1 MAARVLVVEDD
12 EATRGALRALLD
24 DAGYVCDEVG
34 DGERAVAVMRD
45 ARFDLVLLDLGLP
58 GMSGA
63 EVHRKLGQDPRQ
75 RFLPN
80 VLLTLPSDIQ
90 AKLAVAVMRD
100 ARFDLVLLDLGLPG
114 MSGAEVH
121 RQLRQDPRTRF
132 LPIVILTAHS
142 DRQAKLAELE
152 AGAEDFII
160 KPYDADELLARVG
173 AAVRRWSGMRNV
185 NPLSGLP
192 GNPTITEELET
203 RLARGEHFAL
213 LYVDIDRFKEFND
226 HYGFT
231 RGDRVI
237 TMLAEILIH
246 AAGADQRFVG
256 HIGGDDFV
264 LLARAEEA
272 EALAEQITTRFDA
285 SIRALYDADDRA
297 RGWIEAHDRRGRLRR
312 TPFATVSIGVV
323 NGPPGRFSGATAAA
337 RAAAEVKEVAKRRPG
352 SAWVVDR
359 RES

>member
-12 EATRGALRALLD
+12 EATRGALHALLD
-24 DAGYVCDEVG
+24 DAGYVCDEVA

-63 EVHRKLGQDPRQ
+63 DVHR
-75 RFLPN
+75 
-80 VLLTLPSDIQ
+80 
-90 AKLAVAVMRD
+90 
-100 ARFDLVLLDLGLPG
+100 
-114 MSGAEVH
+114 H
-121 RQLRQDPRTRF
+121 LRRDPRTRF
-132 LPIVILTAHS
+132 LPIVFLTAHT
-142 DRQAKLAELE
+142 DRAAKLAELE
-152 AGAEDFII
+152 AGAEDFIT

-173 AAVRRWSGMRNV
+173 AAVRRWSGLRNV

-192 GNPTITEELET
+192 GNPTITEELES
-203 RLARGEHFAL
+203 RLARSEHFAL

-272 EALAEQITTRFDA
+272 EAVRDGL
-285 SIRALYDADDRA
+285 DRDRERTAGPLRWRDGGIA
-297 RGWIEAHDRRGRLRR
+297 RGRGSQRGREASPR
-312 TPFATVSIGVV
+312 IGV
-323 NGPPGRFSGATAAA
+323 GRRSPEGLSRAESSRGASA
-337 RAAAEVKEVAKRRPG
+337 RG
-352 SAWVVDR
+352 GT
-359 RES
+359 

>member
-24 DAGYVCDEVG
+24 DAGYVCDEVA
-34 DGERAVAVMRD
+34 DGERAVAAMRD

-58 GMSGA
+58 GISGA
-63 EVHRKLGQDPRQ
+63 D
-75 RFLPN
+75 
-80 VLLTLPSDIQ
+80 
-90 AKLAVAVMRD
+90 
-100 ARFDLVLLDLGLPG
+100 
-114 MSGAEVH
+114 VH

-132 LPIVILTAHS
+132 LPIVFLTAHT

-152 AGAEDFII
+152 AGAEDFIT
-160 KPYDADELLARVG
+160 KPYDAEELLARVG
-173 AAVRRWSGMRNV
+173 AAVRRWSGLRSV

-192 GNPTITEELET
+192 GNQTITEELES

-237 TMLAEILIH
+237 TLLAEILIQV
-246 AAGADQRFVG
+246 GADQRFVG

-264 LLARAEEA
+264 VLSRAEEA
-272 EALAEQITTRFDA
+272 EAIAEKITRRFDDA
-285 SIRALYDADDRA
+285 IRALYDPEDRA
-297 RGWIEAHDRRGRLRR
+297 RGWIEARDRRGKQRH
-312 TPFATVSIGVV
+312 TPFATVSIGIV
-323 NGPPGRFSGATAAA
+323 NIPPGRFDGATAAA

-352 SAWVVDR
+352 SAWAVDR
-359 RES
+359 RKS

>member
-24 DAGYVCDEVG
+24 DAGYVCDEVA
-34 DGERAVAVMRD
+34 DGERAVAAMRD

-63 EVHRKLGQDPRQ
+63 D
-75 RFLPN
+75 
-80 VLLTLPSDIQ
+80 
-90 AKLAVAVMRD
+90 
-100 ARFDLVLLDLGLPG
+100 
-114 MSGAEVH
+114 VH

-132 LPIVILTAHS
+132 LPIVFLTAHT

-152 AGAEDFII
+152 AGAEDFIT
-160 KPYDADELLARVG
+160 KPYDAEELLARVG
-173 AAVRRWSGMRNV
+173 AAVRRWSGLRSV

-192 GNPTITEELET
+192 GNQTITEELES

-237 TMLAEILIH
+237 TLLAEILIQV
-246 AAGADQRFVG
+246 GADQRFVG

-264 LLARAEEA
+264 VLSRAEEA
-272 EALAEQITTRFDA
+272 EAIAEKITRRFDDA
-285 SIRALYDADDRA
+285 IRALYDPEDRA
-297 RGWIEAHDRRGRLRR
+297 RGWIEARDRRGKQRH
-312 TPFATVSIGVV
+312 TPFATVSIGIV
-323 NGPPGRFSGATAAA
+323 NVPPGRFDGATAAA

-352 SAWVVDR
+352 SAWAVDR
-359 RES
+359 RKS

>member
-1 MAARVLVVEDD
+1 MPARVLVVEDD
-12 EATRGALRALLD
+12 EATRGALRALLG
-24 DAGYVCDEVG
+24 DAGYVCDEAS
-34 DGERAVAVMRD
+34 DGERAVAAMRD

-63 EVHRKLGQDPRQ
+63 
-75 RFLPN
+75 
-80 VLLTLPSDIQ
+80 
-90 AKLAVAVMRD
+90 
-100 ARFDLVLLDLGLPG
+100 DL
-114 MSGAEVH
+114 H
-121 RQLRQDPRTRF
+121 RQLRRDPRTRF
-132 LPIVILTAHS
+132 LPIVFLTAHA
-142 DRQAKLAELE
+142 DRQVKLAELE
-152 AGAEDFII
+152 AGAEDFIT

-173 AAVRRWSGMRNV
+173 AAVRRWSGLRAI

-192 GNPTITEELET
+192 GNQTITEEIDS

-237 TMLAEILIH
+237 TMLAEVLTCV
-246 AAGADQRFVG
+246 AGEQLFVG

-264 LLARAEEA
+264 LLTRADEA
-272 EALAEQITTRFDA
+272 EALAEGITRTFDER
-285 SIRALYDADDRA
+285 IRALYDPADRQ
-297 RGWIEAHDRRGRLRR
+297 RGWIEAHDRRGRLQHIQV
-312 TPFATVSIGVV
+312 ATVSIGIV
-323 NGPPGRFSGATAAA
+323 NVPPGRFKGATAAA

-359 RES
+359 RKN